1 MSPGCE
7 SITAVRMASARSA
20 MRRKRAPGS
29 ESPAIWSRIAS
40 GDSWR
45 GLSDVKTAVSAYR
58 TAICA
63 ISGRLVRSRSPP
75 QPQTTIGFCAG
86 GADLLDGAD
95 HVFECVGRVGVID
108 DGRDAV
114 CAPDQFEAAADRV
127 QHARRAQRFAAV
139 EAQQDGRAVYG
150 QQVVGV
156 EAAHQPD
163 PYLLSVDAQQHAVRC
178 ISTILQRKSAI
189 ERSE

>member
-1 MSPGCE
+1 MARIVRREDGRVGVPHGDLRHFGPFG
-7 SITAVRMASARSA
+7 AVAVAA
-20 MRRKRAPGS
+20 AAADDDQFLRR
-29 ESPAIWSRIAS
+29 
-40 GDSWR
+40 
-45 GLSDVKTAVSAYR
+45 
-58 TAICA
+58 
-63 ISGRLVRSRSPP
+63 
-75 QPQTTIGFCAG
+75 

-95 HVFECVGRVGVID
+95 HVFESVGRVGVID

-163 PYLLSVDAQQHAVRC
+163 PYLLSVDAQQHAVRVH
-178 ISTILQRKSAI
+178 LDDLAAEVGHRAQRVGVYGRGGVLHHHAAVFVVGVGQR
-189 ERSE
+189 EGLF